1 MTASLE
7 FSVEEST
14 ETVPGNFNS
23 EGPRAQYQNIGVIVA
38 ARKSGI
44 GRAVTEGCTDK
55 PFAVR
60 RYRHAD
66 ASATDQYA
74 PFRTSIADRRCEHI
88 SKIRI
93 ID

>member
-1 MTASLE
+1 MTAPLE

-23 EGPRAQYQNIGVIVA
+23 EGPRAQYQNISVIVA

-60 RYRHAD
+60 GYRHAD
-66 ASATDQYA
+66 AGATDQR
-74 PFRTSIADRRCEHI
+74 PFPHSIADRRCEHI
-88 SKIRI
+88 SKIR
-93 ID
+93 

>member
-1 MTASLE
+1 MTPPLE

-23 EGPRAQYQNIGVIVA
+23 EGPRAQYQNIGVIVL

-44 GRAVTEGCTDK
+44 GRAVAEGCTYK
-55 PFAVR
+55 LFAVR

-66 ASATDQYA
+66 AGATNQHALSAL
-74 PFRTSIADRRCEHI
+74 PSPIADV
-88 SKIRI
+88 STLAKSG
-93 ID
+93 